1 MTSRIPPLCESAY
14 SRSAFRVLG
23 LSAEQPPEALE
34 AAARE
39 ALAVASRGVARRPA
53 GDLPWL
59 PEVRQDPAN
68 LRRAIQVLSEVDGR
82 LRERLLWPHQRTPV
96 DREALQA
103 AQAGR
108 FEIAV
113 ELWQSAWKE
122 EPGWRTTAA
131 HNLAVLY
138 HSRALSAPRG
148 PAVAIR
154 DFEQARVWWRHLVDG
169 GRLEP
174 LFLDGEGQQA
184 QARDLLAR
192 LERSISRELQDLLSP
207 GRQGASGGGLIPLF
221 GPGWIGQEEVGYES
235 HQARRAGMLIALEE
249 AEEAVR
255 QGNREAVESAI
266 QRARDMASLPADAR
280 GVEDAWRKM
289 ATRLVSRGLVPV
301 SRPPLVI
308 SFSGLGT
315 ALVGMERVDP
325 ASYSYESRLMF
336 IVGHLPVLPLGRYR
350 VRQRADGAPEF
361 LGRLPVD
368 GLTLIHGLLAVGGV
382 MLCLWGATHL
392 TRMHGH
398 RLDHLLASGSSALS
412 GPASLS
418 RQEARDLEFS
428 HAARLVKL
436 AELDQV
442 LRNLDSE
449 RRRLSSEELPRLE
462 RKLAQVASLSRTDA
476 THQRQIQELRTR
488 IESARTRLEEIPEEL
503 ESVRRLT
510 REIEALENPLR

>member
-1 MTSRIPPLCESAY
+1 MSSRIPTLCESAY

-23 LSAEQPPEALE
+23 LSAEEPPESLE

-39 ALAVASRGVARRPA
+39 ALAAVSRGVAGRPP

-59 PEVRQDPAN
+59 PEVRQDQAC
-68 LRRAIQVLSEVDGR
+68 LRRAIQVLSEVEGR
-82 LRERLLWPHQRTPV
+82 LRERLLWPHQRTPA
-96 DREALQA
+96 DREALEA
-103 AQAGR
+103 ARAGR
-108 FEIAV
+108 FEVAV
-113 ELWQSAWKE
+113 ELWQRAWKE

-148 PAVAIR
+148 PAAAIR
-154 DFEQARVWWRHLVDG
+154 DFEHARVWWRHVVDG

-174 LFLDGEGQQA
+174 LFLDGEGQQG

-192 LERSISRELQDLLSP
+192 LERSVSRELQDLLSP

-221 GPGWIGQEEVGYES
+221 GPGWIGQEDVGYAS

-255 QGNREAVESAI
+255 RGDREAVETAI
-266 QRARDMASLPADAR
+266 QAARDQASLPADAR
-280 GVEDAWRKM
+280 AVEDAWRKM
-289 ATRLVSRGLVPV
+289 ATRLVCRGLTPV

-325 ASYSYESRLMF
+325 ASYSYETRLMF

-350 VRQRADGAPEF
+350 VRQRSDGAPEF

-368 GLTLIHGLLAVGGV
+368 GLTLIHGLLAVGGL
-382 MLCLWGATHL
+382 MLCLWGASHL

-412 GPASLS
+412 GPAALS

-428 HAARLVKL
+428 HAARLAKL

-442 LRNLDSE
+442 LRNLESE
-449 RRRLSSEELPRLE
+449 RRRLSREELPRLE
-462 RKLAQVASLSRTDA
+462 RTLARAASRPRSDASREREVQGLTI
-476 THQRQIQELRTR
+476 RVEK
-488 IESARTRLEEIPEEL
+488 ARARLEEIPEEM
-503 ESVRRLT
+503 ESVRVLT
-510 REIEALENPLR
+510 RELQALENPLR

>member
-1 MTSRIPPLCESAY
+1 MISRIPVISESAY
-14 SRSAFRVLG
+14 SRSAFRALG

-39 ALAVASRGVARRPA
+39 ALALAGRGVSRRPA

-59 PEVRQDPAN
+59 PEVRQDQAT
-68 LRRAIQVLSEVDGR
+68 LRRAIQVLSEAEGR

-96 DREALQA
+96 DQEALQA
-103 AQAGR
+103 ARAGH
-108 FEIAV
+108 FEVAA
-113 ELWQSAWKE
+113 ELWQRAWKE

-148 PAVAIR
+148 PAAAIR
-154 DFEQARVWWRHLVDG
+154 DLEQARVWWRHVVDG

-184 QARDLLAR
+184 QAKDLLAR
-192 LERSISRELQDLLSP
+192 LERSIAREMQDLLSP
-207 GRQGASGGGLIPLF
+207 GRQGASGGNLIPLF

-255 QGNREAVESAI
+255 QGNRDAVEVAI
-266 QRARDMASLPADAR
+266 QRARDMATLPADAR
-280 GVEDAWRKM
+280 AVEDAWRKM
-289 ATRLVSRGLVPV
+289 ATRLVSRGLTPV

-368 GLTLIHGLLAVGGV
+368 GLTLIHGLLAVGGL
-382 MLCLWGATHL
+382 MLCLWGATHM
-392 TRMHGH
+392 TRIHGH

-412 GPASLS
+412 GPAALS

-428 HAARLVKL
+428 HAARTAKL

-442 LRNLDSE
+442 LRNLESE
-449 RRRLSSEELPRLE
+449 RRRLSGEELPRLE
-462 RKLAQVASLSRTDA
+462 RSLAQVNSLSRSDA
-476 THQRQIQELRTR
+476 SRERQLRELTIRR
-488 IESARTRLEEIPEEL
+488 EKARARLEEIPGEMQ
-503 ESVRRLT
+503 SVRVLI